1 MTEEYSFPPYMETI
15 EEAIKVFGGEKQKT
29 YKGMDITPLW
39 DLKGEGFSSCK
50 YLYKAPK
57 FEKIC
62 VGLQNFRDMLMSY
75 ALMIFPDDEHAL
87 PIFSSYWAENRKG
100 SYFIADFYPTADL
113 IVDIPY
119 MEKYL
124 EPLEDAYSKGI
135 ASFKGSQER
144 NPNWF
149 KALMSPYC
157 ITGSLSSSTKESQGL
172 LLGITMEYFNIYVN
186 LWKKDEPRGAEYMK
200 RLNEKR
206 EAIRTNFR
214 GKDPGGI
221 MMVKAVG
228 EELAEL
234 SIKTLF

>member
-15 EEAIKVFGGEKQKT
+15 EEAIKVFGGERQTT

-39 DLKGEGFSSCK
+39 DLKGEGFSSYK

-62 VGLQNFRDMLMSY
+62 IGFQNFRDMLMSY
-75 ALMIFPDDEHAL
+75 ALMIFPDDEHSL
-87 PIFSSYWAENRKG
+87 PIFSSYWAENKKG
-100 SYFIADFYPTADL
+100 SYFIADFYPTADC

-135 ASFKGSQER
+135 DVFKGSQER

-149 KALMSPYC
+149 NALISPYC
-157 ITGSLSSSTKESQGL
+157 ITGSIAPSTKESQNNL
-172 LLGITMEYFNIYVN
+172 MEITMNYFNIYVD
-186 LWKKDEPRGAEYMK
+186 LWKKDEPADPEYMK

-206 EAIRTNFR
+206 DAIRLNFR
-214 GKDPGGI
+214 EKDPGGI

>member
-15 EEAIKVFGGEKQKT
+15 EEAIKVFGGEKQST
-29 YKGMDITPLW
+29 YRGKDITPLW
-39 DLKGEGFSSCK
+39 NLKGEGFSSYK

-57 FEKIC
+57 CEKIC
-62 VGLQNFRDMLMSY
+62 VGFQNFKDMLMSY
-75 ALMIFPDDEHAL
+75 ALMVFPDDDHAL
-87 PIFSSYWAENRKG
+87 PIYSSYWAESKKG
-100 SYFIADFYPTADL
+100 SYFIADFYPTADC

-124 EPLEDAYSKGI
+124 EPLEGPYSKGSD
-135 ASFKGSQER
+135 AFKGTQGR

-157 ITGSLSSSTKESQGL
+157 ITGSLDTSTKESQDL
-172 LLGITMEYFNIYVN
+172 LMGITMEYFNIYVD
-186 LWKKDEPRGAEYMK
+186 LWKKDEPGDAEYMK
-200 RLNEKR
+200 RLNEKK
-206 EAIRTNFR
+206 EAIRMNFR
-214 GKDPGGI
+214 EKDPGGM

-234 SIKTLF
+234 SIETLF